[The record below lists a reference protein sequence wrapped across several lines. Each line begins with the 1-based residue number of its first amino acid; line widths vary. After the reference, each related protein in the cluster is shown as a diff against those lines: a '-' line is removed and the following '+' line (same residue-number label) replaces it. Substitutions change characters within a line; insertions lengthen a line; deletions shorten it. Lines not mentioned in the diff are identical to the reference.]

1 MLLAADYIGLPYG
14 GEHGTE
20 LLWIADAFLCPQLPL
35 GRRAD
40 RHIEAPD
47 YSLSLQAEG
56 RVVPLPD
63 PLTARITSF
72 VKQVQHGGP
81 CPWTRPGDLTRRAST
96 LEAAAAAHGGLR
108 S

>member
-40 RHIEAPD
+40 VDR
-47 YSLSLQAEG
+47 
-56 RVVPLPD
+56 
-63 PLTARITSF
+63 
-72 VKQVQHGGP
+72 GP
-81 CPWTRPGDLTRRAST
+81 AM
-96 LEAAAAAHGGLR
+96 AAAMGAAMAAAMGAMAGACP
-108 S
+108 SGWSGPGAA